1 MKILKGHNSDWHLKT
16 YEQYDENFK
25 GTQLRLTF
33 ENLWVLMMKILK
45 GHDSDWHLKT
55 YEYYDEHVKGT

>member
-33 ENLWVLMMKILK
+33 ENL
-45 GHDSDWHLKT
+45 
-55 YEYYDEHVKGT
+55 EYYDENFKGTWLRLTFENLRVLWWKF

>member
-25 GTQLRLTF
+25 GTWLRLTF
-33 ENLWVLMMKILK
+33 ENLSTLMKILK
-45 GHDSDWHLKT
+45 GHNSDWHLKT
-55 YEYYDEHVKGT
+55 YKYYDENFKGT